1 MILKATNQKKTVDGN
16 MRPQTIEQTSK
27 PIKLWLALSSIAFFI
42 SFIGMVVSFGNPAM
56 STKSWFY
63 ATCIALVV
71 HQVCRAAR
79 WWENG

>member
-1 MILKATNQKKTVDGN
+1 

-27 PIKLWLALSSIAFFI
+27 PIKFWLALSSIAFI
-42 SFIGMVVSFGNPAM
+42 VSFLGMVVSFGETDM

-63 ATCIALVV
+63 ATGISLVA
-71 HQVCRAAR
+71 HQFCRAAR